1 MNSNATGRRK
11 GRPNKHDEIVHKAAK
26 IFYERGT
33 SVGIDS
39 LVEEIGVA
47 KMTVYKHFRTKDE
60 LIVACL
66 HHIDQRYRT
75 WLEGK
80 SEGLPPEMRILG
92 IFNSLRAWFESSNFR
107 GCAFVNATVELANP
121 EHPAREAVLE
131 HKRRT
136 REWIAALAA
145 DCGIAEPDAV
155 ARRIVQLMEGA
166 ISTALV
172 EDDPGA
178 ADVAREIASVV
189 LLTARRNG
197 PSAGVSPGGSE
208 AASLQMDDTSGDW
221 L

>member
-1 MNSNATGRRK
+1 MTSSATGRRR

-26 IFYERGT
+26 IFYVRGT
-33 SVGIDS
+33 SVGVDS
-39 LVEEIGVA
+39 LVDEIGVA
-47 KMTVYKHFRTKDE
+47 KMTLYKHFRTKDE

-66 HHIDQRYRT
+66 HHIDQRFRT
-75 WLEGK
+75 WLEGQ
-80 SEGLPPEMRILG
+80 SESLSPEMRILG
-92 IFNSLRAWFESSNFR
+92 IFNSLRSWFESDSFR

-131 HKRRT
+131 HKHRT
-136 REWIAALAA
+136 RAWIAALAA
-145 DCGIAEPDAV
+145 DCGIAEPDVV
-155 ARRIVQLMEGA
+155 ARAVVQLMEGA

-197 PSAGVSPGGSE
+197 PSAGGPTVGIE
-208 AASLQMDDTSGDW
+208 AASTPMNGASGNW